1 MVRKNKFVFETP
13 RYYLHY
19 DKKTGVIVS
28 ISNQLWIIG
37 NPPAF
42 EITEEDHRQFRAG
55 EKKAHE
61 YIIGY
66 AKGISGKTELSLIPV
81 TTQLYGFRHNIFEWI
96 KTPPDDTT
104 ECIVTWD
111 STKQSWIFALSKKAK
126 ARLSD
131 GIMRSTI
138 FFVMLQ
144 DDFDF
149 LIRSIIIDVKELV
162 KDDEIQ
168 IPFSSNIET
177 KINKISISSKI
188 YFQSYGLII
197 ND

>member
-1 MVRKNKFVFETP
+1 MPRKPKLTIEP
-13 RYYLHY
+13 PKYYLHY
-19 DKKTGVIVS
+19 DKKTGVIIS
-28 ISNQLWIIG
+28 ISNQLWILG

-42 EITEEDHRQFRAG
+42 EITEEEHRQFRAN

-96 KTPPDDTT
+96 KTPPTDDT

-111 STKQSWIFALSKKAK
+111 SKQQSWFFSLSEKAK
-126 ARLSD
+126 ERLGD
-131 GIMRSTI
+131 GVMQSTI
-138 FFVMLQ
+138 FFIMLQ

-149 LIRSIIIDVKELV
+149 LIRSIIIDIKELV
-162 KDDEIQ
+162 KEDVIQ
-168 IPFSSNIET
+168 IPFSSNIES
-177 KINKISISSKI
+177 KIDKISVSSKI

>member
-1 MVRKNKFVFETP
+1 MPRKFKLVLEP
-13 RYYLHY
+13 QKYYLHY

-28 ISNQLWIIG
+28 ISNQLWILG

-42 EITEEDHRQFRAG
+42 EISEEDHRQFRAG
-55 EKKAHE
+55 EKKAHD

-66 AKGISGKTELSLIPV
+66 AKGLSGKTELSLIPV

-96 KTPPDDTT
+96 KAAPDANT

-111 STKQSWIFALSKKAK
+111 ASRQAWFFSLSKKAK
-126 ARLSD
+126 ERLAD
-131 GIMRSTI
+131 GVMQNTI

-149 LIRSIIIDVKELV
+149 LIRSIIIDIKELV
-162 KDDEIQ
+162 KEDQIM
-168 IPFSSNIET
+168 IPFSSNIES
-177 KINKISISSKI
+177 KINRISISSRI
-188 YFQSYGLII
+188 FFQSYGLII